1 MLAPWLA
8 PFDPNVP
15 VLQDALAP
23 PRWGHIFGHDELG
36 RDVLSRVLYGGRTSL
51 LIGVGSVM
59 GGLMVGGMA
68 GVLAGYRGGWT
79 DALIMRSVEVPH
91 VFSGFILAVWALA
104 ILGPG
109 TVNVVTALA
118 LRAVPI
124 FARVGRNVTV
134 SLRERQFVEAATAL
148 GSGGARILSRHLLPH
163 LMSTLLVVATLRVGS
178 AIVVGASLS
187 FLGLGVP
194 VEVPEWGVMV
204 KNGMSYMRLG
214 AYHLVVFPGLA
225 IVMTVLGLNLF
236 GEDFRDHWTHGSA
249 TVRDRGAHRDGTRHD
264 EVSTSLHDGAVPA
277 RRGEE
282 SREPRHRLDP
292 EGSR

>member
-1 MLAPWLA
+1 
-8 PFDPNVP
+8 
-15 VLQDALAP
+15 
-23 PRWGHIFGHDELG
+23 
-36 RDVLSRVLYGGRTSL
+36 
-51 LIGVGSVM
+51 M